1 MSETKS
7 EQLTKFQEPY
17 DYKNSTF
24 VKNLNQKFSQIK
36 DKRIILFMKHLFLR
50 RVVNAFQIS
59 IIIASTIITFF
70 ESLQNNL
77 SLNENQI
84 KTLAIFLSTYIAI
97 STAVYKFI
105 KIDDRKEEIYKVLQ
119 TFNDIENTIMN
130 KIENIKLLQDKFSDE
145 MKLNL
150 KSPYIMNHKYNHI
163 SSHSDSSNNL
173 TNEYEHECDEHPHVN
188 QPQPQYYKYTNK
200 IIEDCDVNS
209 QSSENSELKQLKN
222 KCNFNIYL
230 LLLKKYETEF
240 QNIIKGYEIE
250 DIDMK
255 ILVATTH
262 FDALLSYNEIIY
274 YRGKIVET
282 MLLEKVHENN
292 RHILDISI
300 EELQKCNDQI
310 KKLRH
315 KYNSEEDENKQEEYK
330 KEILKLEQRAY
341 DICQNNEFNY
351 KYSCLNNFCL
361 FFSNICKFCLIM
373 KLYYGLGIRKNK
385 IKMNIEEIQT
395 NSKFVSDFDLENG
408 ITKTPRKKTSFLGK
422 TEKKKQNKDSC
433 CCCGSCIV

>member
-7 EQLTKFQEPY
+7 QTKSEALVNFQEPY

-24 VKNLNQKFSQIK
+24 VKNLNQKYCQIK

-50 RVVNAFQIS
+50 RVVNVFQIS
-59 IIIASTIITFF
+59 IIVASTIITFF
-70 ESLQNNL
+70 ESLQHSI

-84 KTLAIFLSTYIAI
+84 KILAIFLSTYIAI

-105 KIDDRKEEIYKVLQ
+105 KIDDRKEEIYKILQ

-130 KIENIKLLQDKFSDE
+130 KIEQVKLLQDKFSDE

-163 SSHSDSSNNL
+163 RSNTEQPNDGEETNEPIYSQPYKYSNTVVENNEETHSSHSEDTSS
-173 TNEYEHECDEHPHVN
+173 T
-188 QPQPQYYKYTNK
+188 KAK
-200 IIEDCDVNS
+200 
-209 QSSENSELKQLKN
+209 

-230 LLLKKYETEF
+230 LLLNKYEEEF
-240 QNIIKGYEIE
+240 QKVVKGYEIE

-255 ILVATTH
+255 ILVATTN
-262 FDALLSYNEIIY
+262 FDALLSYSEIIY

-300 EELQKCNDQI
+300 EELQKCNEKI
-310 KKLRH
+310 KKLRQ
-315 KYNSEEDENKQEEYK
+315 KYDNETNQETRENYK
-330 KEILKLEQRAY
+330 KEIIMLEQEAHE
-341 DICQNNEFNY
+341 ICENNEFNY

-373 KLYYGLGIRKNK
+373 KLYYGLGIRKHM
-385 IKMNIEEIQT
+385 IKTNIQQIQKNAKFNLEE
-395 NSKFVSDFDLENG
+395 NSENFIVS
-408 ITKTPRKKTSFLGK
+408 PRKSTM
-422 TEKKKQNKDSC
+422 KKKSNDY

>member
-7 EQLTKFQEPY
+7 EQLMKFQEPY

-70 ESLQNNL
+70 ESLQHNL
-77 SLNENQI
+77 SLNINQI

-163 SSHSDSSNNL
+163 QATNDDVSDNN
-173 TNEYEHECDEHPHVN
+173 EEKPEHRCDEQPHVH
-188 QPQPQYYKYTNK
+188 QPQYYKYSNK
-200 IIEDCDVNS
+200 IIENYETNS
-209 QSSENSELKQLKN
+209 VHSENSEFKHSKN

-230 LLLKKYETEF
+230 LLLNKYETEF

-300 EELQKCNDQI
+300 IELQKCNDQI
-310 KKLRH
+310 QKLRH
-315 KYNSEEDENKQEEYK
+315 KYDKEEDEIKKEEYK

-341 DICQNNEFNY
+341 DICQNNEFEY
-351 KYSCLNNFCL
+351 TYSCLNNFCL

-373 KLYYGLGIRKNK
+373 KLYYGLGSLKTNIKDIIRK
-385 IKMNIEEIQT
+385 IQK
-395 NSKFVSDFDLENG
+395 NSNFEPKPDSDLENRSSMS
-408 ITKTPRKKTSFLGK
+408 TLRKTFVLGTS
-422 TEKKKQNKDSC
+422 EKKKETEDT

>member
-1 MSETKS
+1 
-7 EQLTKFQEPY
+7 
-17 DYKNSTF
+17 
-24 VKNLNQKFSQIK
+24 
-36 DKRIILFMKHLFLR
+36 
-50 RVVNAFQIS
+50 
-59 IIIASTIITFF
+59 
-70 ESLQNNL
+70 
-77 SLNENQI
+77 
-84 KTLAIFLSTYIAI
+84 
-97 STAVYKFI
+97 
-105 KIDDRKEEIYKVLQ
+105 
-119 TFNDIENTIMN
+119 
-130 KIENIKLLQDKFSDE
+130 
-145 MKLNL
+145 
-150 KSPYIMNHKYNHI
+150 
-163 SSHSDSSNNL
+163 
-173 TNEYEHECDEHPHVN
+173 
-188 QPQPQYYKYTNK
+188 
-200 IIEDCDVNS
+200 
-209 QSSENSELKQLKN
+209 
-222 KCNFNIYL
+222 
-230 LLLKKYETEF
+230 
-240 QNIIKGYEIE
+240 
-250 DIDMK
+250 MK

-373 KLYYGLGIRKNK
+373 KLYYGLGIRKNM
-385 IKMNIEEIQT
+385 IKVNIEEIQT

-422 TEKKKQNKDSC
+422 TEKKKQRDDSC

>member
-7 EQLTKFQEPY
+7 EQLTNFQEPY

-50 RVVNAFQIS
+50 RVVNLFQIS

-97 STAVYKFI
+97 STAIYKFI

-130 KIENIKLLQDKFSDE
+130 KIESIKLLQDRFSDE
-145 MKLNL
+145 IKLNL
-150 KSPYIMNHKYNHI
+150 KSPYIMNHNYNHI
-163 SSHSDSSNNL
+163 NQEINDTSNNFEENMDHVCEEIY
-173 TNEYEHECDEHPHVN
+173 TEQPHL
-188 QPQPQYYKYTNK
+188 YKYSNK
-200 IIEDCDVNS
+200 VIET
-209 QSSENSELKQLKN
+209 SSETSSEIKYSKN

-230 LLLKKYETEF
+230 ILLKKYESEF
-240 QNIIKGYEIE
+240 QKIIKDYEIE

-255 ILVATTH
+255 ILVATTN

-292 RHILDISI
+292 RYILDISI
-300 EELQKCNDQI
+300 EELQKCNDKI
-310 KKLRH
+310 KKLRQ
-315 KYNSEEDENKQEEYK
+315 KYDNENDEIKKEEYK
-330 KEILKLEQRAY
+330 KDILKLEQKAY

-373 KLYYGLGIRKNK
+373 KLYYGLGIRKNM
-385 IKMNIEEIQT
+385 IKVNIEEIQYY
-395 NSKFVSDFDLENG
+395 SKFNLEGDLARADNYRSSKKSSFFKVS
-408 ITKTPRKKTSFLGK
+408 
-422 TEKKKQNKDSC
+422 EKKKETSC